1 MMHVFISLESVE
13 YDDQCIN
20 NVRRKNNITN
30 VVVVDVVVFSY
41 IIHEFTGIVFVAMK
55 TQL

>member
-41 IIHEFTGIVFVAMK
+41 IINEFTGIVFVAMK